1 MSGETSSS
9 SSLANKDERKICA
22 NGSCVQTDAIEAK
35 LDSGNIDEA
44 EADLRQG
51 LSLDSE
57 VFVSANLFWLIFK
70 HVRPLAFDMIV

>member
-9 SSLANKDERKICA
+9 SSLTNKDERKICV

-44 EADLRQG
+44 ESDLREG
-51 LSLDSE
+51 LSLNSE
-57 VFVSANLFWLIFK
+57 
-70 HVRPLAFDMIV
+70 